1 MSDIVQG
8 SSICGR
14 SHLDLTLSRRWAV
27 ALSTRSGPAYINY
40 PMGRE
45 SVMTA
50 VTWKTGEWP
59 VFDPIK
65 GKMSGWGFAH
75 NDAPIPGFG

>member
-1 MSDIVQG
+1 
-8 SSICGR
+8 
-14 SHLDLTLSRRWAV
+14 
-27 ALSTRSGPAYINY
+27 
-40 PMGRE
+40 
-45 SVMTA
+45 MTA